1 MNNINALSKIFSMN
15 YSCGRSEHK
24 EDENSLYFPLN
35 QNSHSNKSRTT
46 KWYGA
51 ITDQSIVR
59 TDVENIFTPENS
71 RNQETNNSEQNKGK
85 SY

>member
-1 MNNINALSKIFSMN
+1 MRVVA
-15 YSCGRSEHK
+15 G
-24 EDENSLYFPLN
+24 DEKSPYTPFN
-35 QNSHSNKSRTT
+35 QNSNSNKSGTT
-46 KWYGA
+46 KWYGD

-71 RNQETNNSEQNKGK
+71 RNQESSNSEQNKGK

>member
-1 MNNINALSKIFSMN
+1 MNALSKIFSMN
-15 YSCGRSEHK
+15 YSCGGYKLK
-24 EDENSLYFPLN
+24 EDENSPYFPFYR
-35 QNSHSNKSRTT
+35 NSHSNKSRTT
-46 KWYGA
+46 ERYGS

-59 TDVENIFTPENS
+59 TDGENS